1 MNDIYADS
9 IGNVRLA
16 GTNVRID
23 LLVVGDQPD
32 KDGKPTMQKK
42 AELIMPL
49 SGLIRANTQIQNV
62 LDQLT
67 EKGVL
72 KKNEKSEEAPKK
84 LRISF
89 YKTIINELMYEHDRS

>member
-1 MNDIYADS
+1 M
-9 IGNVRLA
+9 
-16 GTNVRID
+16 
-23 LLVVGDQPD
+23 LVVGDQPD
-32 KDGKPTMQKK
+32 KDGKPAMQKK

-72 KKNEKSEEAPKK
+72 KKKDSVEVPKIESK
-84 LRISF
+84 
-89 YKTIINELMYEHDRS
+89 

>member
-1 MNDIYADS
+1 MNDIYADG

-42 AELIMPL
+42 
-49 SGLIRANTQIQNV
+49 SRANYAFIW
-62 LDQLT
+62 
-67 EKGVL
+67 
-72 KKNEKSEEAPKK
+72 S
-84 LRISF
+84 
-89 YKTIINELMYEHDRS
+89 Y

>member
-1 MNDIYADS
+1 MVNDIYCDG

-42 AELIMPL
+42 L
-49 SGLIRANTQIQNV
+49 N
-62 LDQLT
+62 
-67 EKGVL
+67 
-72 KKNEKSEEAPKK
+72 
-84 LRISF
+84 
-89 YKTIINELMYEHDRS
+89 